1 MTIAIVATS
10 FQPPLQAKSIEDT
23 GPPATAPQNSGPD
36 FASILLGL
44 PVTAANPLP
53 EDDKPAKDEMVVA
66 DAGTVTAAADPSF
79 LATLGYLPSPD
90 RSEVA
95 SHPEMAP
102 SLPTRSEAPQ
112 PSRSARIGPDA
123 LEIRIQSGDGRQ
135 PSASTL
141 LAADDQAAK
150 FAVAQSAEPATRQ
163 SGTNTPQLRD
173 SASNLGTL
181 AAEPSPAR
189 SGPNTFGL
197 RDPASHSDT
206 LAAMPSPAPSGLNTF
221 ERHNPTSNPGTLA
234 AEPSPA
240 PSGLNMFELRVSA
253 SNPGTLAAEP
263 SSAPS
268 GLNTFVPSNPDSNSD
283 TLVTGTLAAM
293 PSPIPSGT
301 NTFELRAPASQ
312 PTMLSTMP
320 SPEPESNTTEL
331 HDPTSSL
338 SALAA
343 VPGHGAAVTDDITV
357 PFPTPLRDPSW
368 AGDLGQKLLW
378 FASHEKQLAQLT
390 LHPPQLGSIEIT
402 LNLDKDGASAHFV
415 SLNADVRGAIETA
428 VPRLR
433 EMFAGTGIELG
444 QVSVGSESFRQQSDR
459 QQESSHR
466 PRPPADNAILGS
478 DSANS
483 LSGKTFV
490 AQRGRGLVDI
500 FA

>member
-10 FQPPLQAKSIEDT
+10 FQPPLQAKSVEDT
-23 GPPATAPQNSGPD
+23 GPPATAPQNSGLD
-36 FASILLGL
+36 FASILLGM
-44 PVTAANPLP
+44 PVTTANLLP

-102 SLPTRSEAPQ
+102 SLPTLSA

-123 LEIRIQSGDGRQ
+123 LEIRTQSGDGRQ
-135 PSASTL
+135 PSVSTL

-163 SGTNTPQLRD
+163 SGTNTPQPRD

-181 AAEPSPAR
+181 AAEPSSAR
-189 SGPNTFGL
+189 SGPTTFGL

-206 LAAMPSPAPSGLNTF
+206 LAAMPSPAPSGLNAFELRASVSNPDTPATMPFPAPSGLNTF
-221 ERHNPTSNPGTLA
+221 ERHDPTSNPGTLA

-240 PSGLNMFELRVSA
+240 PSGLN
-253 SNPGTLAAEP
+253 
-263 SSAPS
+263 
-268 GLNTFVPSNPDSNSD
+268 TFVPSNPDNNSD

-312 PTMLSTMP
+312 PTMLSTSTMP

-357 PFPTPLRDPSW
+357 HLPTPLRDPSW

-402 LNLDKDGASAHFV
+402 LNLDKGGASAHFV
-415 SLNADVRGAIETA
+415 SPHADVRGAIETA

-444 QVSVGSESFRQQSDR
+444 QVSVGSESFRQQPDG

-466 PRPPADNAILGS
+466 PRPPADNAILAS
-478 DSANS
+478 DSANR